1 MAIKSQ
7 IEVQKK
13 GVTKFV
19 STKNDE
25 LIVYTG
31 VLPLEQHVLVGI
43 ELKKMLEY
51 VHVSQAVAELV
62 SFGRC
67 SKYPILQVSP
77 MDGLLL

>member
-1 MAIKSQ
+1 MAIKSN
-7 IEVQKK
+7 IEVQKN

-31 VLPLEQHVLVGI
+31 ALPLEQHVLVGI
-43 ELKKMLEY
+43 TLKKMLEY
-51 VHVSQAVAELV
+51 VHVSQAIAALI

-67 SKYPILQVSP
+67 SKFPILQVSA
-77 MDGLLL
+77 MHGLLL